1 LKTARARSQRGC
13 DETASPKYL
22 GPIVKLAIPAACGKS
37 RRVNGAAAVGIMRAV
52 KQAID
57 PNAIVKSG
65 QEAPLP
71 FFNHFG
77 VGLPDEPTDPRQR
90 LAPPITQLLDSP
102 IDQPRGRGSSFSFP
116 RAALTEAKHPS
127 RRCRLQAS
135 LRIFRAVL

>member
-1 LKTARARSQRGC
+1 LLSLKTARARSQRGC

-65 QEAPLP
+65 QDCLDFAPS
-71 FFNHFG
+71 
-77 VGLPDEPTDPRQR
+77 
-90 LAPPITQLLDSP
+90 AI
-102 IDQPRGRGSSFSFP
+102 
-116 RAALTEAKHPS
+116 AATIRVIVLTPN
-127 RRCRLQAS
+127 
-135 LRIFRAVL
+135 V